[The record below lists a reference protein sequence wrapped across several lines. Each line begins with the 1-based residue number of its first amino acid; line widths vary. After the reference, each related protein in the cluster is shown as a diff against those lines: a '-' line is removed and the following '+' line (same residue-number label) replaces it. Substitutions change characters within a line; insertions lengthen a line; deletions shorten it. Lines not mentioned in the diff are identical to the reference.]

1 MLVTDNNNDGC
12 EVEHIVKRYR
22 SNNDSDEEVSQN
34 YATLIGVINLTCSDS
49 LFDGIYNYLQ
59 MVNDDEFVK

>member
-34 YATLIGVINLTCSDS
+34 YTTLIGVISLTCSDA
-49 LFDGIYNYLQ
+49 LFDGICIYLQ
-59 MVNDDEFVK
+59 MINDDEFVK